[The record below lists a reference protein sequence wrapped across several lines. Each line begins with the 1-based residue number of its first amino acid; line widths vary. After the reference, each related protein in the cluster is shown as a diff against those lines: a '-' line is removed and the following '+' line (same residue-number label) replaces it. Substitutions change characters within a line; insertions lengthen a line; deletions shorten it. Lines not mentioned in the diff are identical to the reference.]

1 MSKSFTAND
10 APLTDTPPHITE
22 LGHTQAERN
31 RYFVFCL
38 SLIGAVLLALSFSW
52 YAFTQA
58 MHNKE
63 ILFIKMMPNGTWQ
76 SVEYHAQD
84 KQLFF
89 KTTVDSLLARYA
101 ERRYGVIPATVAAD
115 YGEAQVFMDDNLRAQ
130 FLSPTGYNAIE
141 KAAKYAQNAHN
152 DIKITWRFNDHY
164 DRVTGNVAGVE
175 TDIMRS
181 NIYFTRTIHIQG
193 NPTKTT
199 KMMLSVQW
207 RLLPK
212 TELEKQDKE
221 FLKVNPIGLIIV
233 SETLTTEPNQ

>member
-101 ERRYGVIPATVAAD
+101 ERLTNHLELLVVMVLCVALVLSSFKMA
-115 YGEAQVFMDDNLRAQ
+115 YHFAQSCGAASN
-130 FLSPTGYNAIE
+130 GAIQIAK
-141 KAAKYAQNAHN
+141 KAA
-152 DIKITWRFNDHY
+152 
-164 DRVTGNVAGVE
+164 
-175 TDIMRS
+175 
-181 NIYFTRTIHIQG
+181 
-193 NPTKTT
+193 
-199 KMMLSVQW
+199 MMLAA
-207 RLLPK
+207 L
-212 TELEKQDKE
+212 
-221 FLKVNPIGLIIV
+221 
-233 SETLTTEPNQ
+233 